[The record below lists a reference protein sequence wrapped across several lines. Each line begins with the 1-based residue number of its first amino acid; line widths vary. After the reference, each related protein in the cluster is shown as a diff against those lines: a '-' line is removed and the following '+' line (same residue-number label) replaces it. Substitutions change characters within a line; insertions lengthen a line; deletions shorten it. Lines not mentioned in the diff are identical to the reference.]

1 MRLIVKR
8 TLDDDGDLNVTQVRR
23 EIATL
28 KEWVQLQN
36 NQEKAFWESY
46 TDRLS
51 KELSDNN

>member
-8 TLDDDGDLNVTQVRR
+8 TLDDDGDLNVTQVRK